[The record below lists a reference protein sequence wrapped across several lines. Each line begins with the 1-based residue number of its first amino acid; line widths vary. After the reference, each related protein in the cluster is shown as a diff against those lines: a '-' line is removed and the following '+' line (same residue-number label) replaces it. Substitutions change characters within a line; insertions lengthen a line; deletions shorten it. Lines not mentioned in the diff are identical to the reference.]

1 MDSHA
6 PATEGSAL
14 PHTSLSAINGHLD
27 VARVLLTA
35 EEIAIRNSQLGAQ
48 ITRDYVEQG
57 ARELTLIGIANGAM
71 VFAADLLRA
80 IRLYTRFDTIRVSS
94 YRDCTSPVARP
105 KLESRNRLDLEGRHL
120 LLLDDILDTGNTL
133 NYVHAELLAQHPASV
148 RTCVLLDKKERRQT
162 PFEAEYVG
170 FSIPDVFVVGY
181 GLDFAERYRNL
192 PFVGVL
198 KTEYQKPA
206 V

>member
-1 MDSHA
+1 MDA
-6 PATEGSAL
+6 PVSETTILSSAT
-14 PHTSLSAINGHLD
+14 NGHLD

-35 EEIAIRNSQLGAQ
+35 EEIAARIAILGAQ

-57 ARELTLIGIANGAM
+57 ARELTLIGIAIGAM

-80 IRLYTRFDTIRVSS
+80 IRIYTRFDTVRVST
-94 YRDCTSPVARP
+94 YRDGSSPQARP
-105 KLESRNRLDLEGRHL
+105 QLRSRWHLELEGRHL

-133 NYVHAELLAQHPASV
+133 SFVHAELSAQRPASL

-162 PFEAEYVG
+162 PFEAEYTG
-170 FSIPDVFVVGY
+170 FEIPDVFVVGY

-198 KTEYQKPA
+198 KPEHQNA
-206 V
+206 AAWA